1 MRNIDKAIN
10 EDLVQK
16 DEFSLKI
23 QNTEKRLQ
31 ILEKSTKEY
40 RHDHVR
46 TTKELDTKADIHND
60 LIRKIHNHLQE
71 IDEKNNDVEDEL
83 TTFKRETKKI
93 SEKITS
99 VEDASAPASMFF

>member
-1 MRNIDKAIN
+1 
-10 EDLVQK
+10 VQK

-31 ILEKSTKEY
+31 KLEMSSKEY
-40 RHDHVR
+40 RNDHVR
-46 TTKELDTKADIHND
+46 TTKELDTKADTHND

-71 IDEKNNDVEDEL
+71 IDEKNSDVEDEL
-83 TTFKRETKKI
+83 TKFKRETKKI